1 MKKTIEDLYFGQI
14 QPCERNPYKSAEYK
28 KAVSE
33 VQSARDKLLKK
44 LNTEE
49 KQLFANYQE
58 KESLL
63 FIREEFSIF
72 LEGFQLATKLLLEA
86 IGYETVGT
94 C

>member
-14 QPCERNPYKSAEYK
+14 HPCERNPYKSAEYK
-28 KAVSE
+28 KAASE

-44 LNTEE
+44 LSPEE

-63 FIREEFSIF
+63 FNREEFSIF
-72 LEGFQLATKLLLEA
+72 LEGFQLATK
-86 IGYETVGT
+86 
-94 C
+94 